1 MKKIIIILIL
11 ALLTYSGIFWFVL
24 DDKIVVSEPTPEV
37 IVEEVVPVVETP
49 VENKLCFSRSQVATK
64 EAPYAVE
71 ENVEIVV
78 NENLVSGTKSGTQA
92 GPDMTNGY
100 EGTLSGEIV
109 DNVIAV
115 MFSYTVEGSN
125 QKEKE
130 EYIFE
135 DQNLVKLR
143 YTLKDDKGILVPDK
157 TDDPIK
163 ITYTK
168 SVCK

>member
-1 MKKIIIILIL
+1 M
-11 ALLTYSGIFWFVL
+11 AYSAIFWFVL
-24 DDKIVVSEPTPEV
+24 DDKMVVSEPTPEV

-64 EAPYAVE
+64 EAPYTVE
-71 ENVEIVV
+71 ENIEIVM
-78 NENLVSGTKSGTQA
+78 NENLISGTKSGTQA

-109 DNVIAV
+109 DNLIVVIFNY
-115 MFSYTVEGSN
+115 MIEGSN

-135 DQNLVKLR
+135 NQNLVKLR
-143 YTLKDDKGILVPDK
+143 YKLKDDKGVLVPDK
-157 TDDPIK
+157 TDDPTK

-168 SVCK
+168 SICK